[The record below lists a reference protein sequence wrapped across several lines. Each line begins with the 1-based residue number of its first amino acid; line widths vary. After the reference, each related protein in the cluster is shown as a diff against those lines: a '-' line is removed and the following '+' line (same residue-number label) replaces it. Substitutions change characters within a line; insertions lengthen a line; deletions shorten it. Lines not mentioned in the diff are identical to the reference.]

1 MQKIIVKLAE
11 RVLEIIENIP
21 LVEMSFERKKIKDK
35 IENLFKPIVL
45 HLIKLSILTDDIEH
59 WEKEIS
65 NFLLEIEEYIKN
77 PKKGAFV
84 SKETAF
90 DLAYTQPLTTIRHNI
105 NDNPYILRIK
115 NISREYN
122 SKIIDLTLS
131 KKINFNE
138 IKILDDAV
146 KISIKRMINELLYE
160 DNIININTNPLKN
173 IFGDLIEQ
181 TKGLK

>member
-1 MQKIIVKLAE
+1 MKLAE
-11 RVLEIIENIP
+11 RVLEVIENIP
-21 LVEMSFERKKIKDK
+21 LIEMSFERKKIKDK
-35 IENLFKPIVL
+35 IENLFSPITL

-65 NFLLEIEEYIKN
+65 NFLLEIEGYVKN

-84 SKETAF
+84 SKEIAF
-90 DLAYTQPLTTIRHNI
+90 DLAYTQPLTTISHNI

-131 KKINFNE
+131 KKITFNE
-138 IKILDDAV
+138 IEILDNAV
-146 KISIKRMINELLYE
+146 KISIRRMINDLLYE
-160 DNIININTNPLKN
+160 DSIININTKPLKS
-173 IFGDLIEQ
+173 IFDNLIKQ
-181 TKGLK
+181 TEELRK